1 MNLKYF
7 NLAKQNA
14 RLSTFSNKRR
24 LQIGAIIVFKNKVI
38 ASGFNTNK
46 TNPLQR
52 TFAFLTNN
60 HEAIYSHAEINVIY
74 KVIREKYNKKDFEE
88 MDIYIYRE
96 VDSGLG
102 LSKPCNI
109 CEACIKT
116 FIFRNVYYTSEN
128 GYVCEN
134 FN

>member
-1 MNLKYF
+1 MNLKHF
-7 NLAKQNA
+7 NQAKQNA

-24 LQIGAIIVFKNKVI
+24 LQIGAIIVYKNKVI
-38 ASGFNTNK
+38 SSGFNTNK

-60 HEAIYSHAEINVIY
+60 YENIMCHAEINVIY

-88 MDIYIYRE
+88 MDIYIYRDI
-96 VDSGLG
+96 DSGLG
-102 LSKPCNI
+102 LAKPCSI

-116 FIFRNVYYTSEN
+116 FRFRNVYYTSES
-128 GYVCEN
+128 GYVCEK
-134 FN
+134 F

>member
-24 LQIGAIIVFKNKVI
+24 LQVGAIIVFKNKVI

-60 HEAIYSHAEINVIY
+60 YENIMCHAEVNVIY
-74 KVIREKYNKKDFEE
+74 KVIREKYNRKDFEK
-88 MDIYIYRE
+88 MDIYIYRDM
-96 VDSGLG
+96 DSGLG
-102 LSKPCNI
+102 LAKPCSI

-116 FIFRNVYYTSEN
+116 FRFRNVYYTSES
-128 GYVCEN
+128 GYICEN